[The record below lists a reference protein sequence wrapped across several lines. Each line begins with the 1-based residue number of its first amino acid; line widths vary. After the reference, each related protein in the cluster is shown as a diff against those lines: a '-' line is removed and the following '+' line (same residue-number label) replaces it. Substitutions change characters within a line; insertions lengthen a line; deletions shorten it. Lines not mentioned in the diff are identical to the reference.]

1 MLDITEKAVGDLEG
15 FLAENTKGTRSEVT
29 KVKNYIYENYQEDL
43 SIDMLAEKVYLS
55 PGYLSSIFKQET
67 GMNLNRFIKGYRMDK
82 ARELLEYSPKKI
94 SQIAREVGFSNNS
107 YFCRSFREHFGMTPE
122 ACRKGL
128 GKDEEA
134 AAEI

>member
-1 MLDITEKAVGDLEG
+1 M
-15 FLAENTKGTRSEVT
+15 
-29 KVKNYIYENYQEDL
+29 KNYIYENYQEDL

-94 SQIAREVGFSNNS
+94 SQIAREVGFSN
-107 YFCRSFREHFGMTPE
+107 TPIS
-122 ACRKGL
+122 
-128 GKDEEA
+128 
-134 AAEI
+134 AEVSGSILA